1 MDLMPKEG
9 FLMEKKGRL
18 AWLFALIAVMAV
30 LVAGC
35 GSSSGGESSATTT
48 AAGDATETTVAAGG
62 DTTETTAAPDT
73 ADLSALTGKIT
84 GAGSS
89 FQDGF
94 DQRIITDFAK
104 EATGA
109 SVVYQKSGSSD
120 GKQQLADGT
129 VDFAGSDSAIKD
141 DEALAAKKADVLY
154 FPTVLGPITVS
165 YNLPDV
171 TDLQLSAETLAKIMQ
186 AEITTWDD
194 AAIKAD
200 NPDAT
205 LPSTKITV
213 VHRSDGSGTTSN
225 FTKYLAAAAPDVWKL
240 TPGETVDWPAS
251 TQGAEKNSGVA
262 TSISQTAGAVGYVD
276 LIDAAK
282 AKLAVA
288 AIKNSDGK
296 FVKPTPAG
304 ASAAAA
310 GAEIAD
316 DLTYNP
322 LNASGAD
329 SYPITSPTWILVYKS
344 QKDPAKAEL
353 LRQFLTYAL
362 TTGQAAANE
371 VLYAPLPS
379 DLAAKA
385 LAQVDQITG

>member
-1 MDLMPKEG
+1 MQ
-9 FLMEKKGRL
+9 KKGRL
-18 AWLFALIAVMAV
+18 AWLFALVAVAA
-30 LVAGC
+30 LFTAGC
-35 GSSSGGESSATTT
+35 GSSSGGEATDTT
-48 AAGDATETTVAAGG
+48 AATG
-62 DTTETTAAPDT
+62 DTTDTTAPAETP
-73 ADLSALTGKIT
+73 DLSSLSGKIT

-94 DQRIITDFAK
+94 DQRIITDFGK
-104 EATGA
+104 LATGA

-129 VDFAGSDSAIKD
+129 VDFAGSDSPIKD
-141 DEALAAKKADVLY
+141 EEALAAKKADVLY

-165 YNLPDV
+165 YNVAGL
-171 TDLQLSAETLAKIMQ
+171 TDLQLSPDTLAKIMQ

-225 FTKYLAAAAPDVWKL
+225 FTKYLKAAAPDTWKL
-240 TPGETVDWPAS
+240 EPGETVDWPAS

-262 TSISQTAGAVGYVD
+262 TAIGQTDGAVGYVD

-288 AIKNSDGK
+288 AIKNADGN

-310 GAEIAD
+310 GAEIKD
-316 DLTYNP
+316 DLTYSP
-322 LNASGAD
+322 LNAAGAE
-329 SYPITSPTWILVYKS
+329 SYPITSPTWILVYKD

-353 LRQFLTYAL
+353 IRQFLTYAL
-362 TTGQAAANE
+362 TTGQTAANE
-371 VLYAPLPS
+371 VLYAPLPK
-379 DLAAKA
+379 DLAEKA